1 MGRFL
6 RNTHGVS
13 SMYDAVLFIVMVSL
27 SGVILLPALQSN
39 VAVKTSVDKHREH
52 VADQALNT
60 FLVSRVDK
68 FTYKFCGNIIDD
80 VAGSIGIDNSS
91 DGLYGLITNWILARE
106 QIHKNYANLITE
118 DLGCQL
124 RLPFMVFGT
133 NRFNIFTGDLDRQL
147 INDTKKFFSDYL
159 GDKYLFN
166 FTAWWHP
173 IKGVPLGGEIY
184 IGDHP
189 PKKDCYVSQTS
200 IIMPYSPVVS
210 VGNTSIV
217 FTRHWLKKQLFTGL
231 GEFGYENSSIPAI
244 KNIKKIL
251 TNYVTNNTSSPYHEI
266 GNATNATYENVSNL
280 VYGFLVYGISNETD
294 DVIFPGIVNMSV
306 TYFFDKLKNATIGF
320 LEDAIKDFMGG
331 ALGSLDDLF
340 FGLNSSIGNPIM
352 QGIYDELNNSIHGL
366 LSLPFGNLN
375 EAFNILESAIKD
387 NVTCVIKGFIDPYL
401 SVFVE
406 NIFDLIDKGVD
417 FAEMLTEWLFE
428 RISID
433 RAYVVLT
440 IWEARG

>member
-39 VAVKTSVDKHREH
+39 VAIKTSVDTHREH

-68 FTYKFCGNIIDD
+68 FSYKFCGDVIDD
-80 VAGSIGIDNSS
+80 VAGSLGIDNSS

-124 RLPFMVFGT
+124 RLPFSVFGT

-147 INDTKKFFSDYL
+147 INDTNNFFSSYL

-189 PKKDCYVSQTS
+189 PNKDCYVSQTS
-200 IIMPYSPVVS
+200 ILMPYSPVITIY
-210 VGNTSIV
+210 NTSIV
-217 FTRHWLKKQLFTGL
+217 FTRHWLKKQLFSGL
-231 GEFGYENSSIPAI
+231 GEFGYSNSSIPAI
-244 KNIKKIL
+244 TNIKKVL
-251 TNYVTNNTSSPYHEI
+251 TDYVTNNLSSPYHERE
-266 GNATNATYENVSNL
+266 NATNATYQNVSKL
-280 VYGFLVYGISNETD
+280 TYGFLISGIRNETD
-294 DVIFPGIVNMSV
+294 NVVFPGIVNMTV
-306 TYFFDKLKNATIGF
+306 TYFFDKLKNATMNF
-320 LEDAIKDFMGG
+320 VEEAIDEFMGE
-331 ALGSLDDLF
+331 ALGSLDDMF
-340 FGLNSSIGNPIM
+340 FCLNSSFDDPIM
-352 QGIYDELNNSIHGL
+352 QGIYNELNNSIHGL
-366 LSLPFGNLN
+366 LNLSVGNLN
-375 EAFNILESAIKD
+375 EAFDLFEVAIKD
-387 NVTCVIKGFIDPYL
+387 NITGVIKGFLDPYL
-401 SVFVE
+401 SIFVE
-406 NIFDLIDKGVD
+406 GVFDLIDTSLD
-417 FAEMLTEWLFE
+417 FAEMLINWLFE
-428 RISID
+428 HISLD
-433 RAYVVLT
+433 KAYVVLT